1 MEKFGIF
8 ELLDTLSALTA
19 AQIEAKEAEAE
30 EAEAPQPEKANPQDS
45 AFSPPAF
52 GAPPLREHEPAP
64 EKESGNAFTALLQ
77 RHETISKKIDGKK

>member
-8 ELLDTLSALTA
+8 ELLDTLSAITA
-19 AQIEAKEAEAE
+19 PLSEVESADAEQAQT
-30 EAEAPQPEKANPQDS
+30 QPERANPQDS

-52 GAPPLREHEPAP
+52 GAPPLRENEPAP

-77 RHETISKKIDGKK
+77 RHDSISKKIDGKK